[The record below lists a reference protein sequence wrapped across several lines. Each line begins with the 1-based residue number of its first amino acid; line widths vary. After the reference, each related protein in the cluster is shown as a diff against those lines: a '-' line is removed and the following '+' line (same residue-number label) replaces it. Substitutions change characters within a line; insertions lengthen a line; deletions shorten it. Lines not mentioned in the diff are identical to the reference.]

1 MAKKLSISDF
11 GKNITKAVG
20 INTGFTDVKHFMD
33 TGNYALN
40 YLISGN
46 FYGGVPLEGTF
57 TMFAG
62 ESQTGKSYISSA
74 NMCRWA
80 IENDTLPVLIDT
92 ENALSS
98 DWFDRLGID
107 STKIL
112 RIPAGTVDQMTQV
125 MTTFIKQYKENYTL
139 STPIEEKQKVVI
151 IIDSIGMAVTSTELN
166 QAEKGDMKGDMGR
179 KAKQLGS
186 MCRIMLS
193 KITGEP
199 IGLVGV
205 NHTYASQ
212 DMFKPSD
219 VIAGGNMM
227 ELGPR
232 VIVAMKKKKLKDESL
247 MKKAGVKGARY
258 SGVRV
263 DAVVLKTSWGKPFQK
278 TSFNIP
284 YSTGMDKYSGLFDF
298 FKENEYFET
307 AGTGTYIYKS
317 RIDGTEEFRVR
328 GQANVTDEHLIL
340 MMKDL
345 SAISGL
351 TEKEIAKLKV
361 KKEKSKAK
369 AMIDEKPQTKKTVLV
384 DSPVIGSV
392 DVKED

>member
-1 MAKKLSISDF
+1 MAKKMTISDF
-11 GKNITKAVG
+11 GKNITKKVG

-33 TGNYALN
+33 TGNHALN
-40 YLISGN
+40 YLISGD

-80 IENDTLPVLIDT
+80 IENDALPVLIDT

-98 DWFDRLGID
+98 DWFDKLGID
-107 STKIL
+107 SDKIL
-112 RIPAGTVDQMTQV
+112 RIPAGTVDDMTLAMV
-125 MTTFIKQYKENYTL
+125 TFVDQYKENYTL
-139 STPIEEKQKVVI
+139 DTPMEEKQKVVI

-179 KAKQLGS
+179 KAKQLTS

-212 DMFKPSD
+212 DMFSPDD

-227 ELGPR
+227 ELAPR

-258 SGVRV
+258 SGVHV
-263 DAVVLKTSWGKPFQK
+263 DAMVLKTNWGKPFQK

-284 YSTGMDKYSGLFDF
+284 YATGMDKYSGLCDF
-298 FKENEYFET
+298 FKEHDFFDRPSSM
-307 AGTGTYIYKS
+307 TYAYKS
-317 RIDGTEEFRVR
+317 RIDGTEEFKVT
-328 GQANVTDEHLIL
+328 GANNITNEHLEI

-345 SAISGL
+345 SAVEGL
-351 TEKEIAKLKV
+351 TEKEVEKLKV
-361 KKEKSKAK
+361 KKEKEKAK
-369 AMIDEKPQTKKTVLV
+369 TMISEKPTTTKTVLV
-384 DSPVIGSV
+384 DTPIVESV